1 MNPAFEHR
9 GTYNSIIPGIQG
21 LSLAGNQRI
30 MNEINQI
37 INFMSDK
44 NSIPA
49 LINLL
54 DDNEYDVRWIAAES
68 LINIG
73 RKTVIPLLKSIK
85 DGRSE
90 YTPGRGAYHV
100 LHSLLS
106 KNEQRAI
113 QHLMSVKVAK

>member
-1 MNPAFEHR
+1 MTSGFEQPEAI
-9 GTYNSIIPGIQG
+9 NSIIPRIQG
-21 LSLAGNQRI
+21 LSLAANQRI
-30 MNEINQI
+30 INEINQT
-37 INFMSDK
+37 INFMSDQ

-49 LINLL
+49 LISLL

-73 RKTVIPLLKSIK
+73 RKSVIPLLKSIK
-85 DGRSE
+85 GGRST

-106 KNEQRAI
+106 KKEQRAI
-113 QHLMSVKVAK
+113 QHLMSAKIIK

>member
-1 MNPAFEHR
+1 MNSGFEQT
-9 GTYNSIIPGIQG
+9 GANNSIIPRIQG
-21 LSLAGNQRI
+21 LSLEANQRI
-30 MNEINQI
+30 INEINQT
-37 INFMSDK
+37 INFMSDQ

-85 DGRSE
+85 GGRST

-113 QHLMSVKVAK
+113 QHLMSTKIIR